1 MKSNISII
9 VLIIALALVMF
20 LNNRRVNRLE
30 HQLSI
35 QTAKTN
41 FVTAHCSNQ
50 TTIYDSIYANDNT
63 IAFYKNGTL
72 LSKSVTTTE

>member
-20 LNNRRVNRLE
+20 LNYTRVNKLERRLA
-30 HQLSI
+30 I

-41 FVTAHCSNQ
+41 FVTAHCSGQ
-50 TTIYDSIYANDNT
+50 TAIYDSVYANDNT
-63 IAFYKNGTL
+63 TAFYNNGTL